1 MNEKIKQINWKI
13 FEKFQ
18 ERDDRTNSTYQRL
31 IKGLKNGI
39 KEIKH
44 KKCNFDQEKDITVSL
59 NLSRCFAVL
68 LITSAASRASSGT

>member
-39 KEIKH
+39 KKIKNQ
-44 KKCNFDQEKDITVSL
+44 KCNFDQEKDITVSL

>member
-31 IKGLKNGI
+31 IEGLKDGI
-39 KEIKH
+39 KKNQ
-44 KKCNFDQEKDITVSL
+44 KSKMQF
-59 NLSRCFAVL
+59 
-68 LITSAASRASSGT
+68 